1 MKAWKRKSKIY
12 RLILEDEIV
21 LASSSPGPLH
31 NVSMDSK
38 PRQELSRAQELDQE
52 LSQPTRRKGDADTI
66 SKFVEG
72 AAPKA
77 EVVRIDDFEE
87 IQALGEGS
95 FGTVA
100 LCRRTRGC
108 SNIGGVFAVK
118 AQNKAT
124 AAAKGA
130 TQSMIDERNILHQLT
145 HPFIVTLKYAFETS
159 TTSYLVLTF
168 IGGGTLQ
175 KLLELHK

>member
-1 MKAWKRKSKIY
+1 
-12 RLILEDEIV
+12 
-21 LASSSPGPLH
+21 
-31 NVSMDSK
+31 MDSK

-52 LSQPTRRKGDADTI
+52 LSQPTRRKGDADKI